1 MRKFESLRRMQGFG
15 LIEILVAMLIGMFGV
30 LIMTQVLTVS
40 EEQKRT
46 TTTGNDAMNEGVLAL
61 YAVQSDIR
69 MAGYGITDP
78 KILGCG
84 LTLRP
89 GVVLGALAPV
99 VLNSANI
106 TGADANTDTVLV
118 FSSNNFNTPQGVP
131 VTAAGNIVQTPTAF
145 AVNDWVVYA
154 PAVRPAPCNLTVDR
168 VTNIAAN
175 AVTLASGAAMAA
187 GGTLFNLGQSY
198 RVQGYAVRNRN
209 LTTCD
214 YTNPGV
220 DCSAAASWN
229 AIANNI
235 PSMRAQ
241 YGRDAT
247 APAMDAIV
255 DIYDQSTPD
264 VAVTPNT
271 LCPWSRIS
279 AVRMVLV
286 ARSAQMERSEVTGV
300 APSWDGA
307 IANNPPGSAT
317 TAVVLTGDPD
327 WKSYR
332 YKPFES
338 LVPIRNMA
346 WMGVVT
352 GC

>member
-1 MRKFESLRRMQGFG
+1 MRGFG
-15 LIEILVAMLIGMFGV
+15 LVEILVAMLIGMFGV
-30 LIMTQVLTVS
+30 LIMTQVLSVS

-69 MAGYGITDP
+69 MAGFGITDA
-78 KILGCG
+78 KILGCS

-89 GVVLGALAPV
+89 GVVLTALAPV
-99 VLNSANI
+99 AINSANI
-106 TGADANTDTVLV
+106 TGADADTDTILV
-118 FSSNNFNTPQGVP
+118 FGSNNFNAPQGVP
-131 VTAAGNIVQTPTAF
+131 VIGAGNVLQTSTAF
-145 AVNDWVVYA
+145 AVNDWVVFA

-168 VTNIAAN
+168 VSNVAGGV
-175 AVTLASGAAMAA
+175 VTLASGAAMAA
-187 GGTLFNLGQSY
+187 GGTLFNLGQNY

-214 YTNPGV
+214 YTNAAV
-220 DCSAAASWN
+220 DCATAANWA

-235 PSMRAQ
+235 PSLRAQ
-241 YGRDAT
+241 YGRDTSAT
-247 APAMDAIV
+247 MDATV
-255 DIYDQSTPD
+255 DIYDQSTPN
-264 VAVTPNT
+264 AAMTPNT
-271 LCPWSRIS
+271 LCAWSRIS
-279 AVRMVLV
+279 AVRLVLV
-286 ARSAQMERSEVTGV
+286 SRSAQQERTEVTGV